1 MTTTHSTRT
10 TAAATARDVLDDDP
24 TRAPL
29 GPVGASVAFAW
40 RSLVRLRRVPQQAAD
55 ALFVPVVFTVLFTY
69 LFGGALAGSPDTYL
83 QYLLP
88 GTLVMTVTLMTVF
101 GGVTLNT
108 DVTTGT
114 LDRYRT
120 LPIWQPAIVLGGLVG
135 DIARYLVAGG
145 LVVGLGLLMGFR
157 PDGGPGAALLGIAL
171 VVVFAFGLSW
181 VWATIGI
188 LMATPQSVSMTSFL
202 VQFPL
207 TFVSNAFVDPATM
220 PDWLRRVVEVNPVS
234 LLITAERHL
243 FAGTATWPDVAWV
256 LASSAAIVLV
266 FAPLTTYLLRRR

>member
-1 MTTTHSTRT
+1 MTTTSSPTA
-10 TAAATARDVLDDDP
+10 TAAPSVRDVLDGAP
-24 TRAPL
+24 NRAPV
-29 GPVGASVAFAW
+29 GPVGASAAFAW
-40 RSLVRLRRVPQQAAD
+40 RSLTRLRRVPQQAAD

-69 LFGGALAGSPDTYL
+69 LFGGALAGSPDAYL

-145 LVVGLGLLMGFR
+145 LVVGLGALMGYR
-157 PDGGPGAALLGIAL
+157 PDGGPGGVLLGIGL

-181 VWATIGI
+181 VWATIGV

-220 PDWLRRVVEVNPVS
+220 PDWLRHLVEVNPVS

-243 FAGTATWPDVAWV
+243 FAGTTSWSDVAWV
-256 LASSAAIVLV
+256 VASSGAIVLV